1 MPSGLEPHEIVAL
14 TFSRAAAFETKK
26 DGTRV
31 WKSLQ
36 LPLYCAMLDAD
47 PDFPD
52 AKRDRITACYCVLA
66 KTAADTCYSE
76 PFSGADVPDAEAKV
90 KELVDGIERG
100 VFWPPAELSAEKAE
114 WRFDFK
120 DWIFNS
126 PEESVDPA
134 WIADQ
139 QKRKG

>member
-1 MPSGLEPHEIVAL
+1 M
-14 TFSRAAAFETKK
+14 
-26 DGTRV
+26 
-31 WKSLQ
+31 
-36 LPLYCAMLDAD
+36 
-47 PDFPD
+47 
-52 AKRDRITACYCVLA
+52 
-66 KTAADTCYSE
+66 
-76 PFSGADVPDAEAKV
+76 

-100 VFWPPAELSAEKAE
+100 VFCPPAELSAEKAE

-126 PEESVDPA
+126 PEESVAPA